1 MKILVLSDSHSAL
14 RFMYAC
20 MDAVKPDAVVH
31 LGDHYDD
38 GLALKEDYPGVRF
51 YQVPGNC
58 DRYRCPPF
66 VPEILIERV
75 LGIHMYM
82 THGHRHNVK
91 LLLSQLLKDARA
103 SRVQAVLY
111 GHTHMADCHQ
121 EEDGLW
127 VLNPGSCGYGG
138 GSAAVMDVDN
148 GKIISCRVIRQED
161 LEEFV

>member
-1 MKILVLSDSHSAL
+1 MKILVFSDSHSSL

-20 MDAVKPDAVVH
+20 MSVVKPDAVIH

-38 GLALKEDYPGVRF
+38 GEALKADYRRMRF

-58 DRYRCPPF
+58 DRYRCPPG
-66 VPEILIERV
+66 VREILVDRV
-75 LGIHMYM
+75 LGVDLYM

-91 LLLSQLLKDARA
+91 LYLGALLLDARA
-103 SRVQAVLY
+103 CKVQAVLY
-111 GHTHMADCHQ
+111 GHTHVADCHQ

-138 GSAAVMDVDN
+138 GSAGLMEVEN
-148 GKIISCRVIRQED
+148 GKIKACRIIRQED
-161 LEEFV
+161 LEEM

>member
-1 MKILVLSDSHSAL
+1 MKILVFSDSHSSL

-20 MDAVKPDAVVH
+20 MSVVKPDAVIH

-38 GLALKEDYPGVRF
+38 GEALKADYRRMRF

-58 DRYRCPPF
+58 DRYRCPPG
-66 VPEILIERV
+66 VREILVDRV
-75 LGIHMYM
+75 LGVDLYM

-91 LLLSQLLKDARA
+91 LYLGALLADAR
-103 SRVQAVLY
+103 SCKVQAVLY
-111 GHTHMADCHQ
+111 GHTHVADCHQ

-138 GSAAVMDVDN
+138 GSAGLMEVEN
-148 GKIISCRVIRQED
+148 GKIKACRIIRQED
-161 LEEFV
+161 LEEMR